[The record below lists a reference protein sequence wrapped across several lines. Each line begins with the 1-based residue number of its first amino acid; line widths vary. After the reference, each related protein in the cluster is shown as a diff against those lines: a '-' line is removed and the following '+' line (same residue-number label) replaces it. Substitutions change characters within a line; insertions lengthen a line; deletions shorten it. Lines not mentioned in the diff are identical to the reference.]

1 MYMYIPTADVMPQFL
16 YPNAK
21 DSRALLS
28 FLMEL
33 LPRNENADSTSTS
46 EISASILPLISAE
59 LRRARTMLWTCPST
73 RPRSLRHA
81 SASSYRPIF
90 PVVSVATTVLNPLDT
105 KSLVTEQVRDLHS
118 LPPSL
123 FERNAIALAAQQ
135 RRDAEW
141 ESGAGAEAAAEAKK
155 IALAKL
161 AAAAFKG
168 KVKGNGGSG
177 GGSGQSAVDIVN
189 EFASGNKV
197 AETPYPFRQLFQLLS
212 LIVCPRFPQASDGAF
227 ARAAKIAHDGDSSS
241 MTPGVKPMSKV
252 SHLHC
257 RLQRSAADP
266 RTQEDRDAAAAAERE
281 EKKKLELQ
289 RQQEEQQAQEH
300 ELQQLQVLHA
310 ALCK

>member
-1 MYMYIPTADVMPQFL
+1 MYIPTADVMPQFL

-189 EFASGNKV
+189 EFPFPSALPTAFSNRMPSLSSGIRWRLCPCCKNCSRW
-197 AETPYPFRQLFQLLS
+197 RQQ
-212 LIVCPRFPQASDGAF
+212 Q
-227 ARAAKIAHDGDSSS
+227 H
-241 MTPGVKPMSKV
+241 
-252 SHLHC
+252 
-257 RLQRSAADP
+257 DP
-266 RTQEDRDAAAAAERE
+266 RCEA
-281 EKKKLELQ
+281 
-289 RQQEEQQAQEH
+289 H
-300 ELQQLQVLHA
+300 V
-310 ALCK
+310 